1 MSRLK
6 IAGLSLGMAAMLA
19 LTAQPAMARQGTRS
33 GDSLPSR
40 SYVATKSIGVSARQ
54 PAFIG
59 GNFGG
64 PRLPNR
70 GWLGGVIFPLP
81 LPPRLIDRLEDFFL
95 RAGIDNPALCRVFDF
110 SFCDDNDSPG

>member
-33 GDSLPSR
+33 GDSLPGR
-40 SYVATKSIGVSARQ
+40 AYVATKSIGASARQ
-54 PAFIG
+54 PAFF
-59 GNFGG
+59 GN
-64 PRLPNR
+64 PRLPNQ
-70 GWLGGVIFPLP
+70 GWFGGLIFPLP
-81 LPPRLIDRLEDFFL
+81 LPPRLIDRLEDFFE
-95 RAGIDNPALCRVFDF
+95 RAGIENPAICRIFDF